1 MITFLKFN
9 PDGEVVPTIIDK
21 DVYFIIPI
29 VTFTVG
35 RKSNL
40 FNLLTDPLVTG
51 ILGIELK
58 WGGSYL
64 ESVPSLEEI
73 AKEKFKTPHVGIIY
87 HVNRHEPDVAMDA
100 LQVKPGDRV
109 ELAYINRDWEKK

>member
-1 MITFLKFN
+1 MIANLLTY
-9 PDGEVVPTIIDK
+9 PGREVIPRIIDN

-29 VTFTVG
+29 VSFTVE

-40 FNLLTDPLVTG
+40 FKLLTSPLVSH
-51 ILGIELK
+51 ILGIDFK
-58 WGGSYL
+58 WHGSYL
-64 ESVPSLEEI
+64 ESVPSLEALVQER
-73 AKEKFKTPHVGIIY
+73 FQTPHVGIIY

-100 LQVKPGDRV
+100 LEVNPGDEV